1 MQLDKVS
8 FVGADFETG
17 QSHKGLADSSTAFL
31 NYLIKRS
38 SFSHFEVIKQ
48 VKSLIVDEAI
58 HCFSEL
64 DLFRLDLKKYEELC
78 EASLVGLNANGV
90 CLNFGGD
97 HSVAI
102 STIEASLRKNTSTHV
117 IWIDAHA
124 DANSLEE
131 SLSGNFHGMPVY
143 YLLKKQFERPLLLQ
157 WMQKTLR
164 PEQLTYIGL
173 RDLDAFEVRLLEKS
187 KIQFFTAQQVQ
198 EFGLDFILEFIAKKN
213 RIYEKIHVS
222 FDIDSL
228 DPEYGLCTG
237 VPVRNGLNPSDVMKI
252 FELVRDSGK
261 LSNVDFVEINPRMAK
276 SATELE
282 SVYDI
287 AFYLIRTLFKIKT
300 ELTEDHNAFIHH

>member
-1 MQLDKVS
+1 MQLNKVS

-17 QSHKGLADSSTAFL
+17 QIHKGLADSSTSFL
-31 NYLIKRS
+31 NYLANQKS
-38 SFSHFEVIKQ
+38 YSNFEVIQ
-48 VKSLIVDEAI
+48 QIKSPIKDKAI

-78 EASLVGLNANGV
+78 HASLRGLNANGT

-97 HSVAI
+97 HSIAI
-102 STIEASLRKNTSTHV
+102 STIEASLRKNPSTHV

-143 YLLKKQFERPLLLQ
+143 YLLKNQCERPVLLQ

-173 RDLDAFEVRLLEKS
+173 RDLDAFEVGLLKKR
-187 KIQFFTAQQVQ
+187 KIHFFTAKQVQ
-198 EFGLDFILEFIAKKN
+198 NLGLDFILKFISDKN
-213 RIYEKIHVS
+213 KMYEKIHLS

-228 DPEYGLCTG
+228 DPDFGLCTG
-237 VPVRNGLNPSDVMKI
+237 VPVPHGLHPNDVLKI
-252 FELVRDSGK
+252 FELIRDSGK
-261 LSNVDFVEINPRMAK
+261 LSNVDFVEINPQIAK
-276 SATELE
+276 SPAELN
-282 SVYDI
+282 SIYDI
-287 AFYLIRTLFKIKT
+287 AFNLMRTLFKMNT
-300 ELTEDHNAFIHH
+300 EYMGDRNAFIHH

>member
-1 MQLDKVS
+1 MQLNKVS

-17 QSHKGLADSSTAFL
+17 QSHKGLADSSAAFL
-31 NYLIKRS
+31 NYLENRS
-38 SFSHFEVIKQ
+38 SNSHFEVIKQ
-48 VKSLIVDEAI
+48 IKSAIADEAI

-78 EASLVGLNANGV
+78 HASLSGLNANGV

-97 HSVAI
+97 HSIAI
-102 STIEASLRKNTSTHV
+102 STIEASLRKNPSTHV

-124 DANSLEE
+124 DANSIEE

-143 YLLKKQFERPLLLQ
+143 YLLKKQCERPLLLQ

-173 RDLDAFEVRLLEKS
+173 RDVDAFEVRLLEKR
-187 KIQFFTAQQVQ
+187 KIKFFTALQVQ
-198 EFGLDFILEFIAKKN
+198 EFGLAFILKFISDKN
-213 RIYEKIHVS
+213 KMYEKIHVS

-228 DPEYGLCTG
+228 DPDYGLCTG
-237 VPVRNGLNPSDVMKI
+237 VPVLNGLNPNDVLKI

-276 SATELE
+276 SPDELN

-300 ELTEDHNAFIHH
+300 ELKEDHNALFHH